1 MAYTVHLGDTKLP
14 VTPETIT
21 ITIKNQNKTITLI
34 NEGEVNLL
42 KTPGLSDVS
51 FSFLVPQQNYH
62 FAEDLENVFVYTDML
77 EDYKINR
84 KAFQFIVYREV
95 GNRKLFK
102 TNMKV
107 SLEDY
112 EIKESFENG
121 TDLLISVNLKQYR
134 DPVTKTI
141 SIKKTSSGKKKA
153 TKKTTSNNNKKKTKS
168 STYTVKSGD
177 CLWNIARKFYGD
189 GTKWKKIY
197 DANKT
202 VIEKTAKKHGYKSS
216 SNGHWI
222 FPGTKLTIPK

>member
-153 TKKTTSNNNKKKTKS
+153 TKKTASNNNKKKTKS

-202 VIEKTAKKHGYKSS
+202 IIEKTAKKHGYKSS

-222 FPGTKLTIPK
+222 FPSTKLTIPK

>member
-134 DPVTKTI
+134 DPATKTI

-153 TKKTTSNNNKKKTKS
+153 TKKTASNNNKKKTKS

-202 VIEKTAKKHGYKSS
+202 FIEKTAKKHGYKSS